1 MKKNDETK
9 AIRVKRYKNR
19 MKSADKAPYLMRV
32 VPNGEVHLDDIL
44 REVAKNTGWT
54 LPTVRMYYNV
64 LLEQLKKELQ
74 QGHKVKTAL
83 GTFEPA
89 ISGTV
94 PYADSKLDP
103 EKNKVYVKVTPP
115 AAWRKTLAK
124 VTPVLVGGPE
134 SALMI
139 GEVFTGALG
148 AKGYNVVV
156 PGQSF
161 VVTGDGFLE
170 DGVLSVLLTDT
181 KGVSHDVTVEA
192 RKKTAL
198 VCTLAGTAAKGKA
211 TLEVVLAG
219 EEPDTYRFTASRKV
233 TVARSS
239 CDETVSGREQR

>member
-1 MKKNDETK
+1 MKKKDETK
-9 AIRVKRYKNR
+9 AIKVKPYKNR

-32 VPNGEVHLDDIL
+32 MSNGEVHLDDIL
-44 REVAKNTGWT
+44 QEVAKETGWT
-54 LPTVRMYYNV
+54 LPTVRMYYNAFFE
-64 LLEQLKKELQ
+64 LLQKKLQ
-74 QGHKVKTAL
+74 KGYKVKTAL

-89 ISGTV
+89 ISGSF
-94 PYADSKLDP
+94 PCEDSPFDP
-103 EKNKVYVKVTPP
+103 KKNKVYIKGTPP
-115 AAWRKTLAK
+115 DELRKALAK
-124 VTPVLVGGPE
+124 LTPVIVGGLE

-156 PGQSF
+156 SGQSF

-170 DGVLSVLLTDT
+170 DGILSVSLKDA
-181 KGVSHDVTVEA
+181 KGVSHDVTVET

-198 VCTLAGTAAKGKA
+198 VCTFAGSAAKGKA

-233 TVARSS
+233 TVR
-239 CDETVSGREQR
+239 

>member
-1 MKKNDETK
+1 MKRKDEAK
-9 AIRVKRYKNR
+9 AIKVKRYKNR
-19 MKSADKAPYLMRV
+19 MKTADKAPYLMRV

-44 REVAKNTGWT
+44 REVAKETGWT
-54 LPTVRMYYNV
+54 LPTVRMYYNAFF
-64 LLEQLKKELQ
+64 EQLTEELQ

-89 ISGTV
+89 ISGSF
-94 PYADSKLDP
+94 PYQDSPFDP
-103 EKNKVYVKVTPP
+103 KKNKVYIKVTPP
-115 AAWRKTLAK
+115 ESWQKALAK
-124 VTPVLVGGPE
+124 VTPVVVGGPE

-156 PGQSF
+156 SGESF

-170 DGVLSVLLTDT
+170 DGVLSVSLTDA
-181 KGVSHDVTVEA
+181 KGVSRAVTVEA

-198 VCTLAGTAAKGKA
+198 VCTFAGTAAKGKA
-211 TLEVVLAG
+211 TLGVVLAG

-233 TVARSS
+233 TVR
-239 CDETVSGREQR
+239 